1 MPLCSMFCKLLRFS
15 DDFKSLSFGYYQ
27 KLYDELNLTPIFDDG
42 DAIQEYEKQALA
54 KSENLDGDKIL
65 ADSLENLGY
74 VRKLE
79 VLHGINEFK
88 KTLGDFLREKANSD
102 GVLTAEDVTTFFA
115 GLKDKRKEQQQTMFM
130 PPDNCKFQ
138 KKKIVFVDIL
148 EINMKVHRKEMFH
161 NLLMRERL
169 GRIFCP

>member
-1 MPLCSMFCKLLRFS
+1 
-15 DDFKSLSFGYYQ
+15 
-27 KLYDELNLTPIFDDG
+27 LTPIFDDG

-115 GLKDKRKEQQQTMFM
+115 GLQDKRKEQQQTMFM
-130 PPDNCKFQ
+130 PPDNCKF
-138 KKKIVFVDIL
+138 
-148 EINMKVHRKEMFH
+148 
-161 NLLMRERL
+161 
-169 GRIFCP
+169 

>member
-1 MPLCSMFCKLLRFS
+1 M
-15 DDFKSLSFGYYQ
+15 
-27 KLYDELNLTPIFDDG
+27 NLTLIFDDA

-54 KSENLDGDKIL
+54 KSENLDADKIL

-102 GVLTAEDVTTFFA
+102 GVLTAEDVKTFFA
-115 GLKDKRKEQQQTMFM
+115 GLQDKRKEQQRTMFM
-130 PPDNCKFQ
+130 PPDNCKF
-138 KKKIVFVDIL
+138 
-148 EINMKVHRKEMFH
+148 
-161 NLLMRERL
+161 
-169 GRIFCP
+169 